1 VKRKFGQGSILGK
14 PGTDKLYIRYQDNG
28 KRIQEATGS
37 SAKAVAEAMLQ
48 KRIMEFG
55 GYKKSFNPRPIV
67 MRKQKKSTVYSLI
80 DPRTDQIHYV
90 GVTAYTLEHRF
101 YLHDGMQSQRM
112 FAWFAELKRLRL
124 KPVIKVLEVVIH
136 KDALRAERRW
146 IRTLRA
152 CGCRLLNTLKL
163 SSSLARNN

>member
-1 VKRKFGQGSILGK
+1 
-14 PGTDKLYIRYQDNG
+14 
-28 KRIQEATGS
+28 
-37 SAKAVAEAMLQ
+37 
-48 KRIMEFG
+48 
-55 GYKKSFNPRPIV
+55 